1 MADVSRRKMLASG
14 SLVVGGTTLSHVL
27 RLRAAEPAHQKTP
40 STAVIFVTM
49 AGGASQYET
58 FDPKPLAPREYR
70 GEFNAIATAIP
81 GIQFCELLPR
91 LAQHAN
97 RLAVV
102 RSIHHEQAS
111 HIAEHI
117 VETGY
122 DLINGS
128 KTREGEMPSIG
139 AAISRLRG
147 VGGAGIPAYVSLPRH
162 HAYSSP
168 HWLGAQHHF
177 FPVDADPNL
186 ETFAVGNLAL
196 SDSLTVARLRERRR
210 LQSAFGGQQRLTDLA
225 GNAEVIDVFSQQA
238 FDLITGERARRAFDI
253 HAEDPKLRDRYG
265 RNTIGQRLILARRL
279 VEADVPYVVVR
290 MADWDDHANLAKNM
304 TARCAI
310 FDQGISALIEDL
322 HDRGMEQDVL
332 VVGMGEFGRTP
343 RFNGMGGRD
352 HYPGANSIVFS
363 GGKYQMGQVIGATDA
378 NGIAVSH
385 APYRPQNALAMVY
398 HHLGIDPGT
407 AFKDYSGR
415 PRYLLEERGLINEL
429 I

>member
-1 MADVSRRKMLASG
+1 MAPVTRRKVLVSG
-14 SLVVGGTTLSHVL
+14 SLVVGGATLSNVL
-27 RLRAAEPAHQKTP
+27 RLRAAEPPAKARAT
-40 STAVIFVTM
+40 SVIFVTM
-49 AGGASQYET
+49 GGGASQFET

-70 GEFNAIATAIP
+70 GEFNAISTKIP
-81 GIQFCELLPR
+81 GFQFSELLPQ
-91 LAQHAN
+91 LAQMAD

-122 DLINGS
+122 DLTS
-128 KTREGEMPSIG
+128 FTKAVSGEMPSIG
-139 AAISRLRG
+139 AAVSRMKG
-147 VGGAGIPAYVSLPRH
+147 VGPSGIPAYVSLPRH
-162 HAYSSP
+162 HAYSGP
-168 HWLGAQHHF
+168 QWLGAQHHF
-177 FPVDADPNL
+177 FPVDGDPNL
-186 ETFAVGNLAL
+186 ETFSISNLAL
-196 SDSLTVARLRERRR
+196 TGNLTVDRMKERRR
-210 LQSAFGGQQRLTDLA
+210 LQSAFGGQQQLTDRA
-225 GNAEVIDVFSQQA
+225 GHAEVLDVFSQQA
-238 FDLITGERARRAFDI
+238 FDLITGERARRALDI

-265 RNTIGQRLILARRL
+265 RNTLGQRLILARRL
-279 VEADVPYVVVR
+279 VEAEVPYVVVR
-290 MADWDDHANLAKNM
+290 MGDWDDHQNLAKNM
-304 TARCAI
+304 TIRCAL

-322 HDRGMEQDVL
+322 HQRGLERDVL
-332 VVGMGEFGRTP
+332 VIGMGEFGRTP

-352 HYPGANSIVFS
+352 HYPGVNSIFYS
-363 GGKYQMGQVIGATDA
+363 GGNYRMGQVIGATDG

-385 APYRPQNALAMVY
+385 APYRPQNAIAMVY